1 LHQGAAGFAVD
12 LESGRLGTGIH
23 EGRVIDAHPDSGE
36 KLAGRELPHW
46 PEVLG
51 IACAAQRAVP
61 LGYAGVDVCLDERR
75 GPVVLEINARPGI
88 EIQNA
93 LQKGLVP
100 GLRQALADGT

>member
-1 LHQGAAGFAVD
+1 M
-12 LESGRLGTGIH
+12 
-23 EGRVIDAHPDSGE
+23 
-36 KLAGRELPHW
+36 PHW
-46 PEVLG
+46 QDVLR
-51 IACAAQRAVP
+51 IACAAQKAVP

-100 GLRQALADGT
+100 DLEQALAAGA